1 MPETLFCMPLRGV
14 ARFWWQVPELLEPG
28 MTAYV
33 CGPVPF
39 MAGVQDDL
47 HALGFDTARLFQ
59 ESFSF

>member
-1 MPETLFCMPLRGV
+1 M
-14 ARFWWQVPELLEPG
+14 ARFWWQVPELLGPG

-47 HALGFDTARLFQ
+47 YALGFDTARLFQ